1 MKTPILAA
9 AFAALALPGQAM
21 DIAKMSKEE
30 RAIFREEVR
39 AYLLD
44 NPEVIMEA
52 VAVLEQRQAAGQA
65 AQDMTLVKVNAQD
78 IFDDGY
84 SWVGGNPDG
93 DITLVEFVDYRCGY
107 CRRAHDEVKELVE
120 SDGNIRIIV
129 KEFPILGEA
138 STQSSRFAIAVKQ
151 IAGADAYAAA
161 NDALIRL
168 RSNANE
174 ASLRKLAKS
183 LGLDAEAIL
192 AHMDSPDVSREIQKT
207 RELAQRLQISGTPT
221 FVLHDDMLR
230 GYVPLEQMRE
240 IVAAKRG

>member
-1 MKTPILAA
+1 MRTPILAA
-9 AFAALALPGQAM
+9 AFAVLALPGQAL
-21 DIAKMSKEE
+21 DIGKMTDEE
-30 RAIFREEVR
+30 RSIFREEVR

-52 VAVLEQRQAAGQA
+52 VAVLEQRQAQGQA
-65 AQDMTLVKVNAQD
+65 QQDLTLVQVNADD

-120 SDGNIRIIV
+120 SDGNIRVIV

-138 STQSSRFAIAVKQ
+138 SMQSSRFAIAVKQ
-151 IAGADAYAAA
+151 IAGADAYEAA
-161 NDALIRL
+161 NDALIRM
-168 RSNANE
+168 RSDANAVT
-174 ASLRKLAKS
+174 LGKLAGT
-183 LGLDAEAIL
+183 LGLDADAIL
-192 AHMDSPDVSREIQKT
+192 GHMDSADVSMEIQKT

-221 FVLHDDMLR
+221 FVLQDDMLR
-230 GYVPLEQMRE
+230 GYLPLEQMRALVDE
-240 IVAAKRG
+240 KRG